1 MSKSTKSKSP
11 RRIVTPPL
19 PSELERRREGR
30 ERRRTERLAS
40 ARPLLYPR
48 ELTAA
53 VLHCSISTVIR
64 LEKEGRL
71 RTVRLRGET
80 GQVHHPVEDVEAL
93 ASGLEVVDVAGR

>member
-1 MSKSTKSKSP
+1 MPKPKAKSP
-11 RRIVTPPL
+11 RRVITPPS
-19 PSELERRREGR
+19 PAELERRRAER

-53 VLHCSISTVIR
+53 VLHCSVSTVIR

-80 GQVHHPVEDVEAL
+80 GQVHHPVADVEAL
-93 ASGLEVVDVAGR
+93 AYGEGGQADA